1 MTEVEFL
8 NVEDLL
14 AAAAAA
20 VGEHVAVADHGLLAS
35 ACARPRAT
43 VFGEDAYPGL
53 DGKAAALLSSLVRN
67 HALVDGNKRLG
78 WTATRLFLR
87 LNDADLRVAEDEAYD
102 LVIRIADGSVPD
114 VGKIAAALRSWMVR
128 LASTGR

>member
-1 MTEVEFL
+1 MSEVDFL
-8 NVEDLL
+8 IVEDLV
-14 AAAAAA
+14 AAAQAA
-20 VGEHVAVADHGLLAS
+20 VGEHVVVADYGLLSS
-35 ACARPRAT
+35 ACARPQAT

-87 LNDADLRVAEDEAYD
+87 LNGADVNAGEDEAYD
-102 LVIRIADGSVPD
+102 LVLAIADGTMVD
-114 VGKIAAALRSWMVR
+114 VGKIAASLRSWMIS
-128 LASTGR
+128 LPAGA